1 MLNWDFGTSAIDACF
16 NASKSLTAGVD
27 VTNRT
32 AVAAY
37 VTQTI
42 NDTIVN
48 GFDGLLFVSHDRAR
62 DFCAHLAHAVPLSAN
77 TQDVE
82 GPGISGCGH
91 LREYESALIQTADA
105 MHSRSPSSLVVFASP
120 YLADLTHNATF
131 LDWGRLARHFDM
143 LQPQMYCDLLQG
155 QPGCA
160 PMSWAKICLS
170 NCKCSSFLCVFA
182 SCVLPQEVFCT
193 DLQSGVPAHK
203 LAPIWPWMGAAALS
217 HRCSFSA

>member
-1 MLNWDFGTSAIDACF
+1 MTS
-16 NASKSLTAGVD
+16 
-27 VTNRT
+27 
-32 AVAAY
+32 
-37 VTQTI
+37 
-42 NDTIVN
+42 
-48 GFDGLLFVSHDRAR
+48 
-62 DFCAHLAHAVPLSAN
+62 AHLAQATPSSAN
-77 TQDVE
+77 KQDVE

-160 PMSWAKICLS
+160 PMSWAKICLE
-170 NCKCSSFLCVFA
+170 NY
-182 SCVLPQEVFCT
+182 
-193 DLQSGVPAHK
+193 LQSGVPAHK

-217 HRCSFSA
+217 HQRSLSA